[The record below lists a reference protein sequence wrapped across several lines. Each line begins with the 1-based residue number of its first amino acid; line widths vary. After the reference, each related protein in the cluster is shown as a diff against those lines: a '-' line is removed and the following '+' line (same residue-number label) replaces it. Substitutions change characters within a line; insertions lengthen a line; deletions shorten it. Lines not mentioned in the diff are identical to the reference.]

1 MPHYKDLE
9 NNIHWLDDAKDINL
23 LPVGSIEITQA
34 EADIINNPPLTLAE
48 QAAELTRLH
57 YSALDDLVHDFGDGR
72 VIQVRP
78 QESGA
83 LDEPN
88 IRNAIEQ
95 MTRNLVTSREW
106 KMADDTIGVLTLAD
120 LQSALNSG
128 QDQATALWDAH
139 IAALKAL
146 FTV

>member
-9 NNIHWLDDAKDINL
+9 NKVHWLEDGKYVTL
-23 LPVGSIEITQA
+23 LPIGAIEITQE
-34 EADIINNPPLTLAE
+34 EADIINNPPPTSEE

-57 YSALDDLVHDFGDGR
+57 YDALGSLVHDFGDGR
-72 VIQVRP
+72 IIQVRP
-78 QESGA
+78 QEAEA

-95 MTRNLVTSREW
+95 MTRNLVASREW
-106 KMADDTIGVLTLAD
+106 KMADDTIGILSLAD
-120 LQSALNSG
+120 LQEALNSG